1 LGETVE
7 VETFIIY
14 IDSSLLLSLTYQKAH
29 DKMKK
34 NLLDNKHFFQRIQ
47 VKK

>member
-34 NLLDNKHFFQRIQ
+34 ICLTINIFF
-47 VKK
+47 KEFK